1 MPSIEKASFQ
11 ELNEMMRKIT
21 MRRAQLVTQRAEAA
35 VKQFRSMLKGKG
47 LSMEEVFPL
56 LRTFAPTTKGPA
68 AKSAKP
74 AASPKAAT
82 ATKSAASARP
92 AATST
97 KPARK
102 KTKAK
107 AKKKL
112 APKYVNP
119 KNSKEQWSGHGK
131 RPQWLVRAEKG
142 GVKRESMLIKKP
154 AAKT

>member
-21 MRRAQLVTQRAEAA
+21 MRRAQLVTQRAETA

-56 LRTFAPTTKGPA
+56 LRAFGPA
-68 AKSAKP
+68 AKGPASKPAKP
-74 AASPKAAT
+74 AAPPKPAAAPKAA
-82 ATKSAASARP
+82 ASSQP
-92 AATST
+92 AATSR
-97 KPARK
+97 KPTRK

-131 RPQWLVRAEKG
+131 RPQWLVQAEKA

-154 AAKT
+154 AAKK